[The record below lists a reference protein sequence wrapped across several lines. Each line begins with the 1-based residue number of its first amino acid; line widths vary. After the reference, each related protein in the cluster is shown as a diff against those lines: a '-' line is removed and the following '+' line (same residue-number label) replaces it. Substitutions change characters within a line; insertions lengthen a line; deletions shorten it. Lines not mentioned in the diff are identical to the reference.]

1 MIEAMLFPHLVE
13 KVEDFLAQMSKI
25 LSEFISSLDYGL
37 RELCYKFLTLGEWCN
52 KLDGTL
58 NV

>member
-37 RELCYKFLTLGEWCN
+37 RELCYKFLTLGE
-52 KLDGTL
+52 
-58 NV
+58 

>member
-25 LSEFISSLDYGL
+25 LSEFISSLDYGF
-37 RELCYKFLTLGEWCN
+37 RELCYKFLTLGE
-52 KLDGTL
+52 
-58 NV
+58 